1 MTLPRRSLLIDT
13 DTASDDA
20 VALIMALRSPLIDV
34 VAITTVAGNVAVAQA
49 TSNAL
54 YTAELC
60 DSAVPVYPGAEAPI
74 ARPLEDATWFH
85 GKDGLG
91 DHDYMPKHRLAEKT
105 HAVDAILAAIHAYP
119 ELEIVTLGPLTNL
132 ARVLQREP
140 SIASTVRRCVVMG
153 GAPCC
158 EGNVTPAAEYNM
170 WVDPEAARLVLASG
184 LRTELIGWQLS
195 RHDAVLGAGD
205 IDTVLALGTPYAEFA
220 VQANSAGASAYLHQT
235 GERGI
240 SLPDPI
246 AMAILLEPALCLEA
260 SDHYVAVE
268 VASPLTRGMTV
279 VDRLNVAH
287 DARNRAVWRETFVGA
302 KPSSICWRLDVRG
315 WKAALLRALA

>member
-1 MTLPRRSLLIDT
+1 MNRLPRPLLIDT

-20 VALIMALRSPLIDV
+20 VALTMALRSPLVDV
-34 VAITTVAGNVAVAQA
+34 IAITTVAGNVPVAQA
-49 TSNAL
+49 TRNAL

-60 DSAVPVYPGAEAPI
+60 GSSVPVYPGAAIPM

-91 DHDYMPKHRLAEKT
+91 DHGYTLQHRQPERT
-105 HAVDAILAAIHAYP
+105 HAVEAILAAVHTYP
-119 ELEIVTLGPLTNL
+119 GLEIITLGPLTNL
-132 ARVLQREP
+132 AQALQREP
-140 SIASTVRRCVVMG
+140 AIASAISRCVVMG

-170 WVDPEAARLVLASG
+170 WVDPEAAKLVFASG

-195 RHDAVLGAGD
+195 RHEAALSAAD
-205 IDTVLALGTPYAEFA
+205 IATVLALDTRYAEFA
-220 VQANSAGASAYLHQT
+220 IRANSAGAAAYLQQT
-235 GERGI
+235 GEPGI

-246 AMAILLEPALCLEA
+246 AMAILLEPELCLHA
-260 SDHYVAVE
+260 TDHYVTVE
-268 VASPLTRGMTV
+268 AASALTRGMTV

-287 DARNRAVWRETFVGA
+287 DARNHKAWHEILVSA
-302 KPSSICWRLDVRG
+302 KPSSICWALDVRG

>member
-1 MTLPRRSLLIDT
+1 MALIHLLDGYTLRLKRTRYADRQQCRIRLDELSLFKGATPLEHLVGVEPERTSNLSYARLRLHRQLHNVSLLRY
-13 DTASDDA
+13 
-20 VALIMALRSPLIDV
+20 RSPPADL
-34 VAITTVAGNVAVAQA
+34 T
-49 TSNAL
+49 
-54 YTAELC
+54 
-60 DSAVPVYPGAEAPI
+60 PGAH
-74 ARPLEDATWFH
+74 L
-85 GKDGLG
+85 LG
-91 DHDYMPKHRLAEKT
+91 IT
-105 HAVDAILAAIHAYP
+105 HAQMIIPAASLRQRDTPYAY
-119 ELEIVTLGPLTNL
+119 
-132 ARVLQREP
+132 
-140 SIASTVRRCVVMG
+140 
-153 GAPCC
+153 
-158 EGNVTPAAEYNM
+158 GNVTPAAEYNM
-170 WVDPEAARLVLASG
+170 WVDPEAARFVLASG

-220 VQANSAGASAYLHQT
+220 VKANSAGASAYLHQT

-287 DARNRAVWRETFVGA
+287 DARNRAVWRETLIGA